1 MTFKPSQLTGI
12 VLAGGRSRRLGST
25 QSKLL
30 IPIDGEQILI
40 RIADVLKKITL
51 ELVLVVRQNQDDDVL
66 NLGIS
71 LDMRVITDTD
81 PYSGPLAGIHAGL
94 TASTTP
100 LSFVIA
106 GDHPFL
112 STNLITAM
120 AIAADL
126 DEVNVACAVI
136 PHTDGNLHPLHAIY
150 PREHWVPHFAQALAE
165 SETSPRRAIEKAKV
179 ANYPPMTIF
188 TDEDIE
194 RTDPHKMSL
203 FDIDTAENLSLAKQI
218 TEAQIPKDSTNYPM
232 D

>member
-1 MTFKPSQLTGI
+1 MAI
-12 VLAGGRSRRLGST
+12 
-25 QSKLL
+25 
-30 IPIDGEQILI
+30 
-40 RIADVLKKITL
+40 
-51 ELVLVVRQNQDDDVL
+51 
-66 NLGIS
+66 
-71 LDMRVITDTD
+71 
-81 PYSGPLAGIHAGL
+81 
-94 TASTTP
+94 TASR
-100 LSFVIA
+100 
-106 GDHPFL
+106 G
-112 STNLITAM
+112 
-120 AIAADL
+120 
-126 DEVNVACAVI
+126 EVNAACAVI
-136 PHTDGNLHPLHAIY
+136 PHTDGNLHPLPAIY

>member
-12 VLAGGRSRRLGST
+12 VLAGGRSSRLGSA

-30 IPIDGEQILI
+30 IRIDGEQILV
-40 RIADVLKKITL
+40 RIADVLKKITS

-66 NLGIS
+66 SLGVS

-100 LSFVIA
+100 FSFVVA
-106 GDHPFL
+106 GDHPFI

-120 AIAADL
+120 AMAASHDR
-126 DEVNVACAVI
+126 VSSPSAVI
-136 PHTDGNLHPLHAIY
+136 PQVDGLINPLHAIY
-150 PREHWVPHFAQALAE
+150 PRDHWIAYFAQVMSE
-165 SETSPRRAIEKAKV
+165 GETSPRRAIEKAKV

-194 RTDPHKMSL
+194 RTDPHKISL
-203 FDIDTAENLSLAKQI
+203 FDIDTPEDLNFAKKI
-218 TEAQIPKDSTNYPM
+218 TEAQNSKDSTKRWIN
-232 D
+232 